1 MPVLMRP
8 KGQDMEATLQVAE
21 IMIFAIGF
29 AFGIWAGVI
38 RERDRQQRIRRQIL
52 AARLRRTS

>member
-1 MPVLMRP
+1 
-8 KGQDMEATLQVAE
+8 MEATLQVAH

-29 AFGIWAGVI
+29 AFGLWAGVI